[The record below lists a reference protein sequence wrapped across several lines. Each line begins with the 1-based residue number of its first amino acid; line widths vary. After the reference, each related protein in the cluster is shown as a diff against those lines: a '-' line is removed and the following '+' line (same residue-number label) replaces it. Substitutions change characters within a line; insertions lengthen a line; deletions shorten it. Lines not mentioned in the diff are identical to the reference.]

1 MTPRLRPAPGRLPPG
16 DRIYAIGDVH
26 GCLDRLIALHDAI
39 ADDLKNRPVPKA
51 TLVHLG
57 DYIDRGPDSAG
68 VIAWVSSTASPPGIT
83 ETVNLVGNHEDMFL
97 AALDSR
103 SREAVTVWYMNG
115 GGASLASWG
124 IGPNVGPPEWPAR
137 IPPEH
142 IQFVRGLSLT
152 YRAGRYLFVHAG
164 VRPGVALNAQ
174 QREDLLWMRWPFLLS
189 AEDFGAVIVHGHTP
203 SAQPEVRGNRI
214 GIDTGAVLG
223 GKLTCAVLE
232 QDRVGFIQT

>member
-26 GCLDRLIALHDAI
+26 GCLDRLVALHDAI

-68 VIAWVSSTASPPGIT
+68 VIAWVSSTASPLGIT
-83 ETVNLVGNHEDMFL
+83 ETVNLLGNHEDMFL

-124 IGPNVGPPEWPAR
+124 IGPSVGPPEWPAR

-174 QREDLLWMRWPFLLS
+174 EREDLLWTRWPFLLS
-189 AEDFGAVIVHGHTP
+189 TEDFGAVIVHGHTP